1 MAKKLIA
8 LLLAVLMVAGM
19 LAGCAKTA
27 ETPAPATE
35 DPADTTDSS
44 NTTDTPD
51 PSSDAEPIEIN
62 IAYLEEST
70 HPIDPETFYAAKE
83 MEEDLGV
90 KINWLAWGSEQQTY
104 QEKLNLALASGTAPD
119 IFMISNVEDCKR
131 YVSQDLLL
139 CIEDYWADYPNLPK
153 YLDNELVRAAIT
165 YSDDGKLYTTVR
177 QYSEAIYYFGLLAR
191 QDIIDELGFEYD
203 GTIESLTDLM
213 RAMKEKTGSYVLTTR
228 NGVGLMVDFWASMFG
243 AHMQSE
249 VGWNDLEGKYTF
261 KGNDD
266 ALFKELTWLNQLYT
280 EGLLDPEWAL
290 NSTEMWEEKMSSG
303 KADMTIDYLTRCEGF
318 TDAVRAE
325 DPNASYELRAIA
337 MPVTKDGFK
346 PKTLVINPVYA
357 DMQLGINAD
366 TKYPEVCMQILNYLY
381 SDKAITESNYGQEGV
396 TFDYVDGEVVL
407 NENIPTALN
416 NFTTPGD
423 PIDIDEYKASW
434 LTPFNVVVD
443 SSASALTY
451 YGQYSYSGYEL
462 YRGNEWMDTVAPSI
476 PAEYISSEDNAEL
489 TDIKTVLAEYFN
501 AQVQDFIEGTRP
513 LTEEEYAKFQ
523 DECLNEYGAARWCEI
538 MNTAYAAWK
547 G

>member
-1 MAKKLIA
+1 MNRNDGLN
-8 LLLAVLMVAGM
+8 
-19 LAGCAKTA
+19 
-27 ETPAPATE
+27 E
-35 DPADTTDSS
+35 D
-44 NTTDTPD
+44 
-51 PSSDAEPIEIN
+51 
-62 IAYLEEST
+62 
-70 HPIDPETFYAAKE
+70 
-83 MEEDLGV
+83 
-90 KINWLAWGSEQQTY
+90 
-104 QEKLNLALASGTAPD
+104 
-119 IFMISNVEDCKR
+119 
-131 YVSQDLLL
+131 
-139 CIEDYWADYPNLPK
+139 
-153 YLDNELVRAAIT
+153 
-165 YSDDGKLYTTVR
+165 
-177 QYSEAIYYFGLLAR
+177 
-191 QDIIDELGFEYD
+191 
-203 GTIESLTDLM
+203 
-213 RAMKEKTGSYVLTTR
+213 
-228 NGVGLMVDFWASMFG
+228 
-243 AHMQSE
+243 
-249 VGWNDLEGKYTF
+249 
-261 KGNDD
+261 
-266 ALFKELTWLNQLYT
+266 
-280 EGLLDPEWAL
+280 
-290 NSTEMWEEKMSSG
+290 
-303 KADMTIDYLTRCEGF
+303 
-318 TDAVRAE
+318 
-325 DPNASYELRAIA
+325 ELRAIA

-462 YRGNEWMDTVAPSI
+462 YRENEWMDTVAPSI